1 MASSSRQFML
11 GLSVHRIIEEDN
23 YIFIYKGMVFKFIPC
38 LFIFLKKWLKLYFI
52 YGNMLKAQNTHAL

>member
-1 MASSSRQFML
+1 ML

>member
-1 MASSSRQFML
+1 ML

-38 LFIFLKKWLKLYFI
+38 PFYIFEKMVEIVLY
-52 YGNMLKAQNTHAL
+52 LW